1 MSTDQLANNIE
12 SKITKLV
19 NKHAPFKNI
28 RVRPTRKPWIT
39 RELIKLI
46 YTKNRLFNETKNNV
60 NQWESYKEFRK
71 YVLLKISH
79 AKMEYYTRLIKDSKT
94 HEIWNVM
101 NQLNDKV
108 NKSKD
113 ISELFHQGKMVTEP
127 IDIANNLNDFFCNV
141 GKKINN
147 DLKLN

>member
-1 MSTDQLANNIE
+1 
-12 SKITKLV
+12 
-19 NKHAPFKNI
+19 
-28 RVRPTRKPWIT
+28 
-39 RELIKLI
+39 
-46 YTKNRLFNETKNNV
+46 
-60 NQWESYKEFRK
+60 
-71 YVLLKISH
+71 
-79 AKMEYYTRLIKDSKT
+79 MEYYTRLIKDSKT

-147 DLKLN
+147 DLKLNYQSNIDKWSYNPNGFKFQPITEQTVYKILMSLPNNKKGGTEQIPTYIYKILGPFIIEPMTNLINQIIS